1 MSSLQM
7 NNFFEINES
16 KRLEKSQREAK
27 QYLNKITILQQKLDI
42 EEQNLRFPGQ
52 DHLKAPNN
60 A

>member
-42 EEQNLRFPGQ
+42 EEQNLRFLIKIHGPKI
-52 DHLKAPNN
+52 LN
-60 A
+60 